1 MSEAARIV
9 DVPASTFRMWAR
21 GRVALPQEGAQPRGA
36 PIITSIKV
44 SPRAKLRSIPFVGL
58 TEAMVLA
65 AIRKSGVPMQRIRP
79 ALEELQRG
87 LGIQYALAS
96 KRLYSDGAELLFD
109 YSESHPDSQVARATR
124 QLVVVRNNQC
134 VFSNLIDEY
143 LQRFEYARDGYVKLI
158 RVPGYEQAE
167 IIVDPY
173 RSSGAPI
180 FARGGC
186 RVKDVL
192 NRYWAGETVQELTV
206 EFGVP
211 AAHVEDVIRVA
222 SPRAASALSRPQ
234 PRIVPGAQTATR
246 GRLGFGNDGRT
257 LWDTS
262 GPGRCRYGVA

>member
-36 PIITSIKV
+36 SIITSIKV
-44 SPRAKLRSIPFVGL
+44 PPRAKLRSIPFVGL

-134 VFSNLIDEY
+134 VFSDLIEEY
-143 LQRFEYARDGYVKLI
+143 LQRFEYARDGYVNLI

-180 FARGGC
+180 FLRGGC

-211 AAHVEDVIRVA
+211 AAHVEDAIRVA
-222 SPRAASALSRPQ
+222 SPRALSRPQ

-246 GRLGFGNDGRT
+246 GRLGSGNDGRT
-257 LWDTS
+257 LWNTS
-262 GPGRCRYGVA
+262 GRGRCRYGMA